1 MKRMRKGTVGSRD
14 RGKRFGDGG
23 TEKRGEGQESRQVK
37 A

>member
-23 TEKRGEGQESRQVK
+23 IEKRGEG
-37 A
+37 